1 MGSIMQMF
9 GLLFII
15 FLSFAFHC
23 VVYEDDYVKKW
34 YWKVLLG
41 GGILALVFAG
51 VMGYYLLITF

>member
-51 VMGYYLLITF
+51 VMGY